1 MAYTAETTL
10 IVFDFGQLKALKSS
24 MQNSPELGPFRSGT
38 GEVVVVVVDVVVV
51 VVVAVIVVLVV
62 VVVVEVVVVT
72 LISSLMES

>member
-38 GEVVVVVVDVVVV
+38 GELVVVV
-51 VVVAVIVVLVV
+51 VVVAVVVVLVV

-72 LISSLMES
+72 TLISSLIES

>member
-1 MAYTAETTL
+1 M

-51 VVVAVIVVLVV
+51 VVAVIVVLV

>member
-38 GEVVVVVVDVVVV
+38 GELVVVDVVVAV
-51 VVVAVIVVLVV
+51 VVVLVV

-72 LISSLMES
+72 LIFSLIES

>member
-38 GEVVVVVVDVVVV
+38 GELVVVVVDVVVV
-51 VVVAVIVVLVV
+51 VVVAVV

-72 LISSLMES
+72 TLISSLIES

>member
-51 VVVAVIVVLVV
+51 VVAVIVVLV